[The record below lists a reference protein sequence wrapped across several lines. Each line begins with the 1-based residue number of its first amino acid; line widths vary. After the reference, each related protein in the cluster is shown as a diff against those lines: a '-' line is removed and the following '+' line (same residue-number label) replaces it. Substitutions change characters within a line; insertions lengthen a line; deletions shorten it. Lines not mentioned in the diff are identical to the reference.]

1 MPRLSVFLTW
11 GCLILFVAAGLGCVG
26 GLFGTKP
33 DNWNEIEDG
42 LTEDEVIQLIGKPG
56 LITPHGAGKLIYY
69 YPASKSA
76 NCAKDRKSCTPVVF
90 EKGRVVGV
98 GRLDLQSAPKKP
110 RTTKPRATS
119 STPETA
125 QTPSPAL
132 KPAKPRLDEQTRKE
146 IARLDRFV
154 KQIPAENTL
163 DNLRVYKYLLKLVP
177 ENSRYQQKVA
187 LYEEK
192 FRKEKSK
199 REALRLYREEIRKLQ
214 NRDLKVFQGNEQI
227 LMAVKILGS
236 GKFYIWLKNTGED
249 PIQIRP
255 DQFMLLDETGRTYDC
270 YRCLDMK
277 TELIAGGQVEG
288 RISFDAFTTPRE
300 LLFSHPSAGKVVR
313 RIPQY

>member
-1 MPRLSVFLTW
+1 M
-11 GCLILFVAAGLGCVG
+11 
-26 GLFGTKP
+26 
-33 DNWNEIEDG
+33 
-42 LTEDEVIQLIGKPG
+42 
-56 LITPHGAGKLIYY
+56 
-69 YPASKSA
+69 
-76 NCAKDRKSCTPVVF
+76 
-90 EKGRVVGV
+90 
-98 GRLDLQSAPKKP
+98 
-110 RTTKPRATS
+110 
-119 STPETA
+119 
-125 QTPSPAL
+125 
-132 KPAKPRLDEQTRKE
+132 DEQTRKE

-192 FRKEKSK
+192 FRKEKGK